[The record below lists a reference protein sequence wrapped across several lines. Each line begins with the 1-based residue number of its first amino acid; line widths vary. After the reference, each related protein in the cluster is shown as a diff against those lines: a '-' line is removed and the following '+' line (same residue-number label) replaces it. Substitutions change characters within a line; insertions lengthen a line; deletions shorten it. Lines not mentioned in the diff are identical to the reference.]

1 MVELFDELGVL
12 FRARLSQSGA
22 QVLLQFGAPLPGY
35 ILKKGGVGYI
45 TKYIFVFVCKNIVT
59 ATWVREK
66 QGS

>member
-35 ILKKGGVGYI
+35 ILKKRGEVYYEI
-45 TKYIFVFVCKNIVT
+45 HICFVCKNIVT
-59 ATWVREK
+59 TTWIREK